1 MTFKRDSAR
10 RMTGQSP
17 PQLSV
22 NLLSTGSAEPL
33 AKVLHCLQFQSLRSG
48 IDILIVAPLCDG
60 LNL

>member
-1 MTFKRDSAR
+1 
-10 RMTGQSP
+10 MTGQSP